1 MEQKTSDDNSS
12 EQPGHASISPQPK
25 KASYQPKEN
34 SLSSD
39 ATSNDAATIAGNLNE
54 ANDKSN
60 QEPTNIEIADDQ
72 QPSKNGIYDFIL
84 ASEEDSVE
92 FANWRGLEQVSRGS
106 PLCSNQ
112 GKITAWPLN
121 LL

>member
-25 KASYQPKEN
+25 KASYQPEDN

-54 ANDKSN
+54 AN